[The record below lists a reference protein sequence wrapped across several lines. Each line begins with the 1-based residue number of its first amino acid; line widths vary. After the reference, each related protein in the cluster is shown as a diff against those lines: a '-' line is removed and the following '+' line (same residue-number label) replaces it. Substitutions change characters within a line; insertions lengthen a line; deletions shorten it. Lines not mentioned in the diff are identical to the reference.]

1 VAQTGG
7 GGLAKGTYGVMIR
20 RFSVLLNNV
29 ILRLGYVER
38 WLFISTVTSVT
49 ASLVIGVFYL
59 MLRGLIAL
67 SAQLHGVIIHEAL
80 TDYSL
85 IAIHSSEKFLIPLL
99 LLFGAAASSI
109 IVYTFEPEAEGAG
122 AESVVEAYHFKAGNL
137 RGRIAAVKTVA
148 SALVLGTGGSAGPEG
163 PAIQIGGSVGA
174 FTASSLHL
182 GIEERRVALIA
193 GAAAALSFIFQ
204 SPVGAAI
211 FATELLYEDVLEAS
225 ALPPALLAST
235 IAYALS
241 LHILGPEYK
250 LPSLHITNIISLYG
264 LGALGSYIVLGL
276 VEAVF
281 AFAFVRLFYRIKTW
295 FDTLVNEDKVNI
307 YTKPLIGGAIV
318 GIIGIFVPAILG
330 TGEELLSS
338 LLSAFA
344 HAERVGGIVAMKYS
358 ILTILLV
365 LAIMKMIATS
375 LTVGSGLSGGLL
387 TPSLFIGAMVGQ
399 FVGIVIGSHVGVAP
413 VIFAYIGMASLAGAA
428 FKAPIGLAFFV
439 AEIGGT
445 PALIVPALI
454 ASLTSALATRGVT
467 FVVAA
472 LRKPLPPTVFTA
484 ESLLQ
489 MLRTGGIKSVNI
501 TIQSLTKRFT
511 AVNWHSTLKE
521 AAQIMVR
528 TGQKIVPIVD
538 DNNRVVGVLD
548 PAYVGLDLGYM
559 LRSEQSV
566 IEVSL
571 INAPIVR
578 DTDPLIRVLEE
589 MVAHG
594 VDYVIVVDKTYRYKG
609 VIVFEDV
616 AQALMPYIAASIPGK
631 ESMLKEGTRDKLG
644 MEEA

>member
-1 VAQTGG
+1 
-7 GGLAKGTYGVMIR
+7 M
-20 RFSVLLNNV
+20 
-29 ILRLGYVER
+29 
-38 WLFISTVTSVT
+38 FISTVTAIT
-49 ASLVIGVFYL
+49 ASVVIGVFYW
-59 MLRGLIAL
+59 MLQGLIAL
-67 SAQLHGVIIHEAL
+67 SAHVHGIVLHETL

-85 IAIHSSEKFLIPLL
+85 IAIHSREKILIPLIL
-99 LLFGAAASSI
+99 LMGAALSSL

-122 AESVVEAYHFKAGNL
+122 AESVVEAYHFRAGNL
-137 RGRIAAVKTVA
+137 RGRIAAIKTIA

-211 FATELLYEDVLEAS
+211 FAAELLYEDVLEAA

-250 LPSLHITNIISLYG
+250 LPSLRISNIISLYS

-276 VEAVF
+276 IEAVF
-281 AFAFVRLFYRIKTW
+281 AFAFVKLFFYTKDW
-295 FDTLVNEDKVNI
+295 FDSLVKEKGLNI
-307 YTKPLIGGAIV
+307 YVKPVLGAIMV
-318 GIIGIFVPAILG
+318 GLVGVFVPAILG

-338 LLSAFA
+338 LLSAFS
-344 HAERVGGIVAMKYS
+344 HAAEVRPIVAMHYS
-358 ILTILLV
+358 IFLILLV
-365 LAIMKMIATS
+365 LALMKMIATS

-399 FVGIVIGSHVGVAP
+399 LVGLILGHYVGVKP
-413 VIFAYIGMASLAGAA
+413 VIYAYIGMASLAGAA

-454 ASLTSALATRGVT
+454 ASLTSAIATRGVT
-467 FVVAA
+467 FVTAA
-472 LRKPLPPTVFTA
+472 LKKPLPPTVFTA

-489 MLRTGGIKSVNI
+489 MLRSGGVRQVNI
-501 TIQSLTKRFT
+501 TIPSLAKRFT
-511 AVNWHSTLKE
+511 PVNWHSSLSD
-521 AAQIMVR
+521 AARIMVQ
-528 TGQKIVPIVD
+528 TGQKIIPIVD

-559 LRSEQSV
+559 LRSSQSV

-578 DTDPLIRVLEE
+578 DSDPLIRVLEE

-594 VDYVIVVDKTYRYKG
+594 VDYVIVVDKSYRYRG
-609 VIVFEDV
+609 VIVFEDIV
-616 AQALMPYIAASIPGK
+616 QALMPYIAASIPEQNQK
-631 ESMLKEGTRDKLG
+631 PQVS
-644 MEEA
+644 EADQAS

>member
-1 VAQTGG
+1 
-7 GGLAKGTYGVMIR
+7 M
-20 RFSVLLNNV
+20 
-29 ILRLGYVER
+29 
-38 WLFISTVTSVT
+38 FISTVTAIT
-49 ASLVIGVFYL
+49 ASVVIGVFYW
-59 MLRGLIAL
+59 MLQGLIAL
-67 SAQLHGVIIHEAL
+67 SAHVHGIVLHETL

-85 IAIHSSEKFLIPLL
+85 IAIHSREKILIPLIL
-99 LLFGAAASSI
+99 LMGAALSSL

-122 AESVVEAYHFKAGNL
+122 AESVVEAYHFRAGNL
-137 RGRIAAVKTVA
+137 RGRIAAIKTIA

-211 FATELLYEDVLEAS
+211 FAAELLYEDVLEAA

-250 LPSLHITNIISLYG
+250 LPSLRISNIISLYS

-276 VEAVF
+276 IEAVF
-281 AFAFVRLFYRIKTW
+281 AFAFVKLFFYTKDW
-295 FDTLVNEDKVNI
+295 FDSLVKEKGLNI
-307 YTKPLIGGAIV
+307 YVKPVLGAIMV
-318 GIIGIFVPAILG
+318 GLVGVFVPAILG

-338 LLSAFA
+338 LLSAFS
-344 HAERVGGIVAMKYS
+344 HAAGVRPIVAMHYS
-358 ILTILLV
+358 IFLILLV
-365 LAIMKMIATS
+365 LALMKMIATS

-399 FVGIVIGSHVGVAP
+399 LVGLILGHYVGVKP
-413 VIFAYIGMASLAGAA
+413 VIYAYIGMASLAGAA

-454 ASLTSALATRGVT
+454 ASLTSAIATRGVT
-467 FVVAA
+467 FVTAA
-472 LRKPLPPTVFTA
+472 LKKPLPPTVFTA

-489 MLRTGGIKSVNI
+489 MLRSGGVRQVNI
-501 TIQSLTKRFT
+501 TIPSLAKRFT
-511 AVNWHSTLKE
+511 PVNWHSSLSD
-521 AAQIMVR
+521 AARIMVQ
-528 TGQKIVPIVD
+528 TGQKIIPIVD

-559 LRSEQSV
+559 LRSSQSV

-578 DTDPLIRVLEE
+578 DSDPLIRVLEE

-594 VDYVIVVDKTYRYKG
+594 VDYVIVVDKSYRYRG
-609 VIVFEDV
+609 VIVFEDIV
-616 AQALMPYIAASIPGK
+616 QALMPYIAASIPEQNQK
-631 ESMLKEGTRDKLG
+631 PQVS
-644 MEEA
+644 EADQAS

>member
-1 VAQTGG
+1 
-7 GGLAKGTYGVMIR
+7 
-20 RFSVLLNNV
+20 
-29 ILRLGYVER
+29 
-38 WLFISTVTSVT
+38 LFISTVTAIT
-49 ASLVIGVFYL
+49 ASVVIGVFYW
-59 MLRGLIAL
+59 MLQGLIAL
-67 SAQLHGVIIHEAL
+67 SAHVHGIVLHETL

-85 IAIHSSEKFLIPLL
+85 IAIHSREKILIPLIL
-99 LLFGAAASSI
+99 LMGAALSSL

-122 AESVVEAYHFKAGNL
+122 AESVVEAYHFRAGNL
-137 RGRIAAVKTVA
+137 RGRIAAIKTIA

-211 FATELLYEDVLEAS
+211 FAAELLYEDVLEAA

-250 LPSLHITNIISLYG
+250 LPSLRISNIISLYS

-276 VEAVF
+276 IEAVF
-281 AFAFVRLFYRIKTW
+281 AFAFVKLFFYTKDW
-295 FDTLVNEDKVNI
+295 FDSLVKEKGLNI
-307 YTKPLIGGAIV
+307 YVKPVLGAIMV
-318 GIIGIFVPAILG
+318 GLVGVFVPAILG

-338 LLSAFA
+338 LLSAFS
-344 HAERVGGIVAMKYS
+344 HAAEVRPIVAMHYS
-358 ILTILLV
+358 IFLILLV
-365 LAIMKMIATS
+365 LALMKMIATS

-399 FVGIVIGSHVGVAP
+399 LVGLILGHYVGVKP
-413 VIFAYIGMASLAGAA
+413 VIYAYIGMASLAGAA

-454 ASLTSALATRGVT
+454 ASLTSAIATRGVT
-467 FVVAA
+467 FVTAA
-472 LRKPLPPTVFTA
+472 LKKPLPPTVFTA

-489 MLRTGGIKSVNI
+489 MLRSGGVRQVNI
-501 TIQSLTKRFT
+501 TIPSLAKRFT
-511 AVNWHSTLKE
+511 PVNWHSSLSD
-521 AAQIMVR
+521 AARIMVQ
-528 TGQKIVPIVD
+528 TGQKIIPIVD

-559 LRSEQSV
+559 LRSSQSV

-578 DTDPLIRVLEE
+578 DSDPLIRVLEE

-594 VDYVIVVDKTYRYKG
+594 VDYVIVVDKSYRYRG
-609 VIVFEDV
+609 VIVFEDIV
-616 AQALMPYIAASIPGK
+616 QALMPYIAASIPEQNQK
-631 ESMLKEGTRDKLG
+631 PQVS
-644 MEEA
+644 EADQAS